1 MRVLI
6 TALAIIHLVFSLSPS
21 DKSRISS
28 HFDGS
33 IDSLKTAYQATVARS
48 ILKLSLPDSVCDVV
62 ANNVQLEVSDLY
74 FASHLSSMQGC
85 QISLSG
91 IEDFLKAEIAAET
104 ASINTMFKCITAL
117 VNFKL
122 QVDESLYE
130 KIAEKLKVEDSVMAH
145 SLAYLSTALL
155 PGDAPKDLVESIE
168 DVAHRADTVGKVMSF
183 EGGLMETAMFL
194 KGAVVLSQKAKVA
207 GLSVK
212 MIQKFTNYILSNK
225 DKAEKSDLF
234 YTLVGLDALVNS
246 GSVPT
251 QLLVL
256 DNSAVISKDN
266 KILKVSLVDPLGV
279 PVPGSSAQVVFAK
292 RAGGDSIFSSG
303 PMEGSDGVFE
313 VSATDL
319 LRGAYPTELSFELP
333 SGYLDPDE
341 SLVQVKCVLP
351 VEIKEATFKLVNVED
366 NRVIS
371 TDDLSNAPLK
381 VKVDL
386 TSRIIFDFNLWSDD
400 QQQEVTL
407 HQVFVRFINVATKQH
422 VYFIAQADLKRKYS
436 IDLNFRTAASKSFGS
451 IGGDYKIELIVGDA
465 TLPQAM
471 VTEVA
476 TVTLEL
482 PESKEPVPDLSSKAK
497 PDITHVFRQP
507 EKRPPQAISMF
518 FTGLVFLPALVL
530 LVTWIKLGANISKF
544 KLTLS
549 SVGFHGGLLAI
560 IAIYV
565 NFFIGVNMFT
575 TMKQLS
581 IAAVVTFLF
590 GQRLLSSIAADK
602 KEK

>member
-482 PESKEPVPDLSSKAK
+482 PESKEPVLDLSSKAK